1 MSYRDMTDLIKV
13 GLTAD
18 YLFEIVY
25 GVSANTRNWWDNSN
39 AERLGFKPQ
48 DDSEVFAAKVE
59 QTGEDDPVSEA
70 LQGGAFA
77 GREYVGPI
85 DRCL

>member
-1 MSYRDMTDLIKV
+1 
-13 GLTAD
+13 
-18 YLFEIVY
+18 
-25 GVSANTRNWWDNSN
+25 
-39 AERLGFKPQ
+39 
-48 DDSEVFAAKVE
+48 VFAAKVE

>member
-1 MSYRDMTDLIKV
+1 VFAGRAQTGDAANWG
-13 GLTAD
+13 GLKKQRYTQD
-18 YLFEIVY
+18 Q
-25 GVSANTRNWWDNSN
+25 
-39 AERLGFKPQ
+39 PQ

-59 QTGEDDPVSEA
+59 QTGEDDPVAEA